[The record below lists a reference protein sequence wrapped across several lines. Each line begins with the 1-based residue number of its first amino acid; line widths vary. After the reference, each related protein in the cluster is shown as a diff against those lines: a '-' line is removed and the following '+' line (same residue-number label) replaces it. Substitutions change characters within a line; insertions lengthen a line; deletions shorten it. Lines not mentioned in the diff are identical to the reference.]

1 MNENLSLEPVT
12 TDLFLLDSE
21 QREMVG
27 AVEEFFKELQ
37 AGHSGYQIKNFVIGQ
52 FHTPDRKYHQCLL
65 EMNGRYRGLVQLHYE
80 YKKTGIEFRKQKLKI
95 QEKQSALEKA
105 ESFAAELL
113 RLEIE
118 ECENEIELSAWGLE
132 NLKRSIMTAY
142 REMSVFKEEL
152 EQLEPLRKYQS
163 HEEAE
168 AEYWATQF
176 AHEFLKGKRGES
188 LPNIP
193 DAAKLAQVIQ
203 RKLASGN
210 GLLQIEEIMK
220 EVEEK

>member
-1 MNENLSLEPVT
+1 MNRELQPAD
-12 TDLFLLDSE
+12 TDFFLLSE
-21 QREMVG
+21 EQQQQVS

-37 AGHSGYQIKNFVIGQ
+37 TGHSGYQIKNFVIGQ

-80 YKKTGIEFRKQKLKI
+80 YKKTGIELRKQKLKVL
-95 QEKQSALEKA
+95 EKQATLEKA
-105 ESFAAELL
+105 ESFGAELL
-113 RLEIE
+113 KLEIE
-118 ECENEIELSAWGLE
+118 ECENEIELRAWNLE
-132 NLKRSIMTAY
+132 NLKRSIMTTY

-152 EQLEPLRKYQS
+152 ERLEPLRKYQS

-176 AHEFLKGKRGES
+176 AHEFLKGKRGEN